1 MLDPERATPHPEFLI
16 SRLASP
22 RPLRPPPDANKGDRP
37 HTPDTEPAPYSLTR
51 PPSLSPPSVWRPQ
64 TPLRTHLPGAG
75 ECRERGGD
83 GEAAA
88 AEATCATGG
97 WQRPLPRQ
105 VPKRRHRGRPAR
117 APRPQVTWARSP
129 DPSSPPPAS
138 AATQGSRSAARPLPR
153 PSSAPAPSS
162 RRAHSNRQRPA
173 SFGPANGRR
182 EAGRSARCL
191 RPPGWAG
198 HCVSG

>member
-22 RPLRPPPDANKGDRP
+22 RPLQPPPDANKGARP
-37 HTPDTEPAPYSLTR
+37 PLTHTPR
-51 PPSLSPPSVWRPQ
+51 SLSPPSVWRPQ

-75 ECRERGGD
+75 ECSERGGD

-88 AEATCATGG
+88 AAATCATGG

-105 VPKRRHRGRPAR
+105 VPKQRHSGRPAR
-117 APRPQVTWARSP
+117 APRPQVTWARSR
-129 DPSSPPPAS
+129 DPSSPPPAP

-153 PSSAPAPSS
+153 PASAPAPSS
-162 RRAHSNRQRPA
+162 RRSHSNRQRPA

-182 EAGRSARCL
+182 QAGRSARCL

-198 HCVSG
+198 LCVSG